1 MNRRRRCRRVADVVT
16 ATFVVACFAG
26 CGTGVPTAEVTGRIT
41 FDGASQAGVLVEFT
55 PLEMVAGKHRPSAY
69 GITDAQGRYRAFRTG
84 RNLFG
89 VVIGRNA
96 VRLSAMEG
104 SDAKVH
110 PGYSKAPRLTCE
122 VVSGSNVYDLDL
134 PSDPSLIQR
143 SEASPDARRP

>member
-1 MNRRRRCRRVADVVT
+1 MARLTTCSWLLIAT
-16 ATFVVACFAG
+16 AGTLSTPG
-26 CGTGVPTAEVTGRIT
+26 CGTTVPTAEVTGTIT
-41 FDGASQAGVLVEFT
+41 FDGQAQAGVLVEFT
-55 PLEMVAGKHRPSAY
+55 PQNFVNGKHAPAAY
-69 GITDAQGRYRAFRTG
+69 GITDTEGRYRAFRTG

-89 VVIGRNA
+89 ASVGVNT

-122 VVSGSNVYDLDL
+122 VVSGSNLYDLDL

-143 SEASPDARRP
+143 PQASPDARRP